1 MIQYHYSI
9 HICIPKKIRT
19 PSVDA
24 SKVFY
29 EDSVIW
35 RNMDTE
41 ISMSLKCVRCVKMCE
56 RGGRSTCVSACE
68 IGRTYFRILN
78 V

>member
-1 MIQYHYSI
+1 MYTQ
-9 HICIPKKIRT
+9 KIRT

-41 ISMSLKCVRCVKMCE
+41 IYISIGCVRCVSVYE
-56 RGGRSTCVSACE
+56 AGRSVVNSGV
-68 IGRTYFRILN
+68 IFRPDPGFFSSLQFAN
-78 V
+78 LFK

>member
-41 ISMSLKCVRCVKMCE
+41 IYIFYDGV
-56 RGGRSTCVSACE
+56 
-68 IGRTYFRILN
+68 IDII
-78 V
+78 